1 MNLFRLRSLWDDH
14 LKLAHGGRWLVDFRY
29 WLKTWPEVQ
38 NDRHEM
44 SGLTCRRHVG
54 QHVTN
59 IVQTRVGEGID
70 MTHPNV
76 GFCDMSANVSKKST
90 LSTIFNILESI
101 STQQSN
107 IAMRR
112 CCWGMATAWGHLG
125 RRVGQ
130 PLKVAVAAE
139 DQRRGGWCRR
149 LGMVQAWVGQKRFNS
164 YI

>member
-1 MNLFRLRSLWDDH
+1 MQTAISFFKILRTWRRALSTPPRTPSGSRLSWECRM
-14 LKLAHGGRWLVDFRY
+14 LACR
-29 WLKTWPEVQ
+29 PEVQ
-38 NDRHEM
+38 NDRHET

-54 QHVTN
+54 QHVTD
-59 IVQTRVGEGID
+59 IVQTRVGEGIN

-139 DQRRGGWCRR
+139 DQRQGG
-149 LGMVQAWVGQKRFNS
+149 
-164 YI
+164 